1 MESGPFDVA
10 GMEAYMEG
18 MEDAGGPTALEDLPL
33 VLRVPPIDD
42 EAAARTR
49 LDEALPTGIAGIVF
63 PHVAT
68 PAQAQASTRL
78 LSEAWPQDPGGTR
91 LNILIVEDR
100 EGIENVREIVG
111 TPGLSV
117 VFAGPGDLRR
127 AYEGDMEAVETAIQ
141 SVLAAC
147 EEFGVTCGVTA
158 GVDDIAAR
166 LEQGFGMIIVTEPEA
181 VAVGRSAAG
190 RTR

>member
-1 MESGPFDVA
+1 M
-10 GMEAYMEG
+10 
-18 MEDAGGPTALEDLPL
+18 
-33 VLRVPPIDD
+33 VLRVPPIGD
-42 EAAARTR
+42 ESETRAR

-68 PAQAQASTRL
+68 AQQAVLSARL
-78 LSEAWPQDPGGTR
+78 MSDAWPQDPGGSQ

-100 EGIENVREIVG
+100 EGIENVREIVA

-127 AYEGDMEAVETAIQ
+127 AYEGDMEAVEAAIQ
-141 SVLAAC
+141 EVLAAC
-147 EEFGVTCGVTA
+147 RESGVTCGVTA

-181 VAVGRSAAG
+181 VAVGKAAAG
-190 RTR
+190 RAG